1 MGRYGADLTF
11 LRPFFVFRYACSKFN
26 LRQLVSAD
34 KIIPRGM
41 GGAAAR
47 GSSMH
52 GSPNT
57 GVKKEAASG
66 KRAGSKAGPAV
77 HAMVYK
83 QGAEHTERTSPPAS
97 DAIDDAIDDNSDGE
111 DSFHSG
117 SESAEEAEEKDKGA
131 GALLALAQM
140 AGRGQQ

>member
-1 MGRYGADLTF
+1 MTF
-11 LRPFFVFRYACSKFN
+11 LRPFSVSRYACSKFN

-77 HAMVYK
+77 HAMVY
-83 QGAEHTERTSPPAS
+83 QQERAEHTERTSPPAS